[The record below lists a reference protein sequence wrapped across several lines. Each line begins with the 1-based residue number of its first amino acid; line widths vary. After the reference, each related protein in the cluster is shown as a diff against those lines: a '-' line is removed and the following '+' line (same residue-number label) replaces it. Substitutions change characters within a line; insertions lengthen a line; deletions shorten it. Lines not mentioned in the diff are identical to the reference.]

1 MGLFVTIEGND
12 GSGKTTVVECLK
24 QQLLLREIPVVAS
37 REPGGIRISEEI
49 RNITLNPELSEMSP
63 KTEALLYAA
72 SRSQH
77 IDEKIKPA
85 LESGKVVICDRF
97 IDSSLAYQGYARNL
111 GIDEVYAINLFA
123 TKGIL
128 PDITVFLE
136 VDQDVAHKR
145 VRARKNLD
153 RLELEG
159 STFQKKVAQ
168 GYEIICER
176 FADRIV
182 KIDANRPLDVVVNDV
197 LELILE
203 RLNG

>member
-24 QQLLLREIPVVAS
+24 QQLLLKNIPVVAT

-77 IDEKIKPA
+77 VDEKIKPA
-85 LESGKVVICDRF
+85 LEEGKVVICDRF

-111 GIDEVYAINLFA
+111 GIDEIYTINLFA
-123 TKGIL
+123 TQGIL
-128 PDITVFLE
+128 PDITIFLD
-136 VDQDVAHKR
+136 VDQDVAHQRVCKR
-145 VRARKNLD
+145 KHLD

-159 STFQKKVAQ
+159 SAFQKRVAQ
-168 GYEIICER
+168 GYEIICEK
-176 FADRIV
+176 FSDRIIKV
-182 KIDANRPLDVVVNDV
+182 DANRPLDLVVNDV
-197 LELILE
+197 LALILE